1 VTNILEWDM
10 RDRIIDFPAAILSA
24 FLAGLLLVAP
34 AREAV
39 AEAWKLYLNARFGT
53 AAEYPAER
61 FHPGPP
67 PDNGDGQ
74 RFTAADGAELAIFAS
89 YNSNDDTPATYEA
102 SLRSDSS
109 DYSDVTYRAAG
120 GNWLVLSGNRG
131 ASIFYEKHI
140 FTRRKDADLIH
151 GFVIT
156 YGRDAKAVYDPI
168 AARIARTLHQAR

>member
-1 VTNILEWDM
+1 M
-10 RDRIIDFPAAILSA
+10 RARIIEFPAAFLSA
-24 FLAGLLLVAP
+24 LLVGLLLVASV
-34 AREAV
+34 RDGT
-39 AEAWKLYLNARFGT
+39 AETWKLYLNARFGT

-61 FHPGPP
+61 FRPGPP
-67 PDNGDGQ
+67 PENGDGQ

-89 YNSNDDTPATYEA
+89 YNSDDYTPATFEA
-102 SLRSDSS
+102 SLRSGSS

-120 GNWLVLSGNRG
+120 SNWLVLSGNRG

-140 FTRRKDADLIH
+140 FVRRKDADTIR

-168 AARIARTLHQAR
+168 AARIARTLHSAR